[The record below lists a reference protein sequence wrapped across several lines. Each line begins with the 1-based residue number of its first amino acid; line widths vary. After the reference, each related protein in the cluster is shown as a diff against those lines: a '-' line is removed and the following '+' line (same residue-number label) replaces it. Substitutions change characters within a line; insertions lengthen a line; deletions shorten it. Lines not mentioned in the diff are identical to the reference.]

1 MNGWIRLDR
10 RIMESFIWDDPEA
23 LKLWLYLLMGA
34 ATEDKTAV
42 FNGKP
47 LGLKRGQ
54 IVFGLN
60 AASAR
65 LGISVRRLRTTIKR
79 LENCHQIDK
88 QNYSKYSIISI
99 TNYCKYQD
107 SDKQTTSKRQ
117 SKRQQLNN
125 KQINN
130 NNIFKKPTLE
140 EVQKYCTERGNS
152 IDGERFFDW
161 YESRGW
167 LVGTNPM
174 KDWKATVRTWE
185 GRRKEEL
192 AKTKPD
198 SSWEVQL

>member
-10 RIMESFIWDDPEA
+10 KIMESFVWDDPEA

-47 LGLKRGQ
+47 LSLNRGQ

>member
-1 MNGWIRLDR
+1 MNGWIRVDR
-10 RIMESFIWDDPEA
+10 KIMDSFVWDDPEA

-34 ATEDKTAV
+34 ATEDKTV
-42 FNGKP
+42 SFNGKP
-47 LGLKRGQ
+47 LNLKRGQ

-117 SKRQQLNN
+117 SSRQQLNN

-130 NNIFKKPTLE
+130 NNIFKPPKLE
-140 EVQKYCTERGNS
+140 EVQKYCLERGNG
-152 IDGERFFDW
+152 IDAERFVDW
-161 YESRGW
+161 YEARGW
-167 LVGTNPM
+167 LVGTNKM
-174 KDWKATVRTWE
+174 KSWKATVRTWE
-185 GRRKEEL
+185 GRRKEQL
-192 AKTKPD
+192 AKEKPA
-198 SSWEVQL
+198 SSWEIEL